1 MINSGTSIPFLTG
14 FPGATSWLVFNKWHS
29 NLASYKLIKAF
40 FLATDF
46 CKLVPVKSWKNLWA
60 YFFKLLVLSHL
71 GLHQRKKRFQKWMIQ
86 TYKFSNHLP
95 IPRNLSTK
103 TPPLLSIL
111 IPWKH
116 GNKTDNTFPQNLLI
130 ASGGNPLLLN
140 AVRVNNLGSSQSLK
154 MTQKRIFSVQCI
166 KYMWWMICTRDRRQ
180 WLLIKQ

>member
-1 MINSGTSIPFLTG
+1 MVWLTSIPFLTG

-46 CKLVPVKSWKNLWA
+46 CKLVPVKSWKNLSA

-71 GLHQRKKRFQKWMIQ
+71 RLRQRKKRFQKWMIQ

-95 IPRNLSTK
+95 IPRNLST
-103 TPPLLSIL
+103 TPPPPPPPLLSIL

-116 GNKTDNTFPQNLLI
+116 GNKIDNTFPQNLLI

-154 MTQKRIFSVQCI
+154 MTQKRIFTSSDYSCGGWSAQVTESSDF
-166 KYMWWMICTRDRRQ
+166 W
-180 WLLIKQ
+180 

>member
-1 MINSGTSIPFLTG
+1 MIFKLGILTNKGILFSHGFLQTG
-14 FPGATSWLVFNKWHS
+14 PGQ
-29 NLASYKLIKAF
+29 KLK
-40 FLATDF
+40 
-46 CKLVPVKSWKNLWA
+46 KPVGL
-60 YFFKLLVLSHL
+60 FFKLLVLSHL
-71 GLHQRKKRFQKWMIQ
+71 GLRQRKKRFQKWMIQ

-111 IPWKH
+111 IPSKH

-154 MTQKRIFSVQCI
+154 MTQKRIFLVHCI
-166 KYMWWMICTRDRRQ
+166 KLFMWWMICTSDRKQ